1 MPKKTKEEIEEIE
14 EKEIEEIVEEMEK
27 EAVEEKKR
35 RKKEEKEEKKEE
47 IKEPEKEKTA
57 LVMPSGFHGL
67 STPLEEEM
75 KKKREKKEPIIR
87 DDLSEIEN
95 RIINIIGYEPRRPRA
110 ITRMLRGKLN
120 QNEVVSI
127 LRQLEEKKVV
137 KREGTKSW
145 RLA

>member
-1 MPKKTKEEIEEIE
+1 MPKKTKAKDEAEEIE

-27 EAVEEKKR
+27 KAVEEKE
-35 RKKEEKEEKKEE
+35 KKKKEKKEE
-47 IKEPEKEKTA
+47 IKEPEKEKTEVTPTPA
-57 LVMPSGFHGL
+57 HGL
-67 STPLEEEM
+67 SVSVKEKVE
-75 KKKREKKEPIIR
+75 KREKRTPIIR

-95 RIINIIGYEPRRPRA
+95 QIINIIGYEPRRPRA
-110 ITRMLRGKLN
+110 ITRMLRGRLN

-145 RLA
+145 KLT